1 MAKELLNKDPEEL
14 KPCLQRAEK
23 RRRERKLRYAIPAG
37 DRAAACK
44 AWVIPTALSP
54 NVDTWK
60 AAWIMQDKVRRRRVV
75 QSPSTC
81 CAHTR
86 SV

>member
-37 DRAAACK
+37 DRAAACE
-44 AWVIPTALSP
+44 AG
-54 NVDTWK
+54 
-60 AAWIMQDKVRRRRVV
+60 
-75 QSPSTC
+75 
-81 CAHTR
+81 
-86 SV
+86 